1 MSYDFEVYDSNSNVL
16 FNSGTLAL
24 RETDVLEVQAGQA
37 GTYAVPDF
45 DDNKGVVFLNGMY
58 GETTFNTS
66 SFNDSEI
73 SYSWDNSSKILTY
86 DVSDAGFGTF
96 YFLFMSF
103 K

>member
-37 GTYAVPDF
+37 GTYTVPDF
-45 DDNKGVVFLNGMY
+45 DDNKGVVFLSSMY
-58 GETTFNTS
+58 GVTDEE
-66 SFNDSEI
+66 EI